1 MATKKER
8 PAPQKAPRT
17 AKVTEQQS
25 KPAAAESKATAA
37 QPKHLN
43 PSSSFGG
50 NARAEL
56 SPDEVRKL
64 ISEAAYYRAKQRGF
78 TPGHEEEDWIQ
89 AEAEVMRRIE
99 GKRTSQ

>member
-17 AKVTEQQS
+17 AKPVEQS
-25 KPAAAESKATAA
+25 KPAAAQSKPAA
-37 QPKHLN
+37 PQPKPLV
-43 PSSSFGG
+43 PKTSFSG
-50 NARAEL
+50 NGRAEL

-64 ISEAAYYRAKQRGF
+64 VSEAAYYRAKQRGF
-78 TPGHEEEDWIQ
+78 SPGHEVEDWVQ

-99 GKRTSQ
+99 GKHTSQ